1 MLFLGDCIALVM
13 FTGEL
18 CYSTY
23 TQKEHKNKKSTQV
36 LMMPSLYHQ
45 FKFRNLFK
53 IEECKRYSNAFIT
66 CSLKCHFSKE
76 KACEDTPSPIIKKSI
91 IPVIVDSCANKNLGT

>member
-1 MLFLGDCIALVM
+1 MFLSDCIALVM

-23 TQKEHKNKKSTQV
+23 TQKGYKNKKSTQV

-53 IEECKRYSNAFIT
+53 IEKCKRYSNAFIT
-66 CSLKCHFSKE
+66 CSLTCHFSKE
-76 KACEDTPSPIIKKSI
+76 KACEETPFPII
-91 IPVIVDSCANKNLGT
+91 